1 MTRVWISGFVSI
13 GLLVAGQSLLKHG
26 LNVAGGTSL
35 LEQGIVG
42 TLQRIVSQP
51 FVPAGFVCYAVS
63 SLLWLD
69 VLSKLEISKAYPLVS
84 LSYVF
89 TLLIGLLVF
98 RDQIGWIRLVGVG
111 LICAGVALVAQS

>member
-1 MTRVWISGFVSI
+1 MTRIWISGFASI
-13 GLLVAGQSLLKHG
+13 VLLVAGQSLLKHG

-35 LEQGIVG
+35 SEQGIVG

-98 RDQIGWIRLVGVG
+98 RDQVGWVRLVGVG
-111 LICAGVALVAQS
+111 LICAGVVLVAQS

>member
-1 MTRVWISGFVSI
+1 MIRVWISGFVSV
-13 GLLVAGQSLLKHG
+13 GLLVIGQSLLKHG

-51 FVPAGFVCYAVS
+51 FVPLGFVCYAVS
-63 SLLWLD
+63 ALLWLD
-69 VLSKLEISKAYPLVS
+69 VLSRLEISKAYPLVS

-98 RDQIGWIRLVGVG
+98 RDQIGWTRVVGVG

>member
-1 MTRVWISGFVSI
+1 MARVWISGFVSI

-35 LEQGIVG
+35 LERGIFG
-42 TLQRIVSQP
+42 TLHSIFSQP

-69 VLSKLEISKAYPLVS
+69 VLSKLDISKAYPLVS

-89 TLLIGLLVF
+89 SLLVGLLIF
-98 RDQIGWIRLVGVG
+98 RDQIGWIRVVGVG
-111 LICAGVALVAQS
+111 LICAGVVLVAQS

>member
-1 MTRVWISGFVSI
+1 MIRVWISGFISI

-42 TLQRIVSQP
+42 TLQRMVSQP
-51 FVPAGFVCYAVS
+51 FVPAGFACYAVS

-89 TLLIGLLVF
+89 SLLIGLLIF
-98 RDQIGWIRLVGVG
+98 GDQVSWVRVVGIG
-111 LICAGVALVAQS
+111 LICIGVVLVAQS

>member
-35 LEQGIVG
+35 LEHGIIG

-89 TLLIGLLVF
+89 SLLIGLLVF
-98 RDQIGWIRLVGVG
+98 RDHIGWIRLVGVG
-111 LICAGVALVAQS
+111 LICVGVALVAQS

>member
-1 MTRVWISGFVSI
+1 MIRVWISGFISI

-42 TLQRIVSQP
+42 TLQRMVSQP

-89 TLLIGLLVF
+89 SLLIGLLIF
-98 RDQIGWIRLVGVG
+98 GDQVSWVRVVGIG
-111 LICAGVALVAQS
+111 LICIGVVLVAQS